1 MLHKEC
7 LNIELL
13 LWNRNIIYK
22 NIEAEICEILKIT
35 RGCDFE
41 ENIILGVENLEIL
54 LYVLN

>member
-13 LWNRNIIYK
+13 LWNS
-22 NIEAEICEILKIT
+22 EILKIT